1 MSSYGIHT
9 VPASSNQD
17 VKVCSNFG
25 TSPFACFFAVA
36 YRSVH
41 KMSDFVPWT
50 GGRYRLGGEGEMS
63 VRQQPPSPSV
73 WSVATELTSPDEQIV
88 GHTHDNVDR
97 FFSLGPPA
105 GPAMPLGLIAEPLRR
120 ILAPLLADDLANMIL
135 LARSWMDQIKD
146 MDMALYNRVDRCIV
160 ALIHVT
166 SLREGARSSI
176 GSGEFEMH
184 LREASQEW
192 GILKDAVGQ
201 LVTSHPIRPGPFA
214 PSASPEVSEPEEF
227 AALFRTK
234 KATQKKP
241 AQKRRRPK
249 TAAKTAKQKADKA
262 VAEAAKKKAEKAAV
276 AEEAKT
282 KS

>member
-1 MSSYGIHT
+1 M
-9 VPASSNQD
+9 
-17 VKVCSNFG
+17 
-25 TSPFACFFAVA
+25 
-36 YRSVH
+36 
-41 KMSDFVPWT
+41 
-50 GGRYRLGGEGEMS
+50 
-63 VRQQPPSPSV
+63 
-73 WSVATELTSPDEQIV
+73 
-88 GHTHDNVDR
+88 
-97 FFSLGPPA
+97 
-105 GPAMPLGLIAEPLRR
+105 
-120 ILAPLLADDLANMIL
+120 LADDLANMIL

-227 AALFRTK
+227 AALFRVK
-234 KATQKKP
+234 RATQKKP

-282 KS
+282 KAEKAVALKSVEKAVKEAEKLKDADKEFVKAEQTKLNRRYRLHNISEGVDFEKKLTKSQRSKAAKAVAEAETAATDAEKAVTQAEQAKNKRKVVAKTWKKQLSRRSHKPSS